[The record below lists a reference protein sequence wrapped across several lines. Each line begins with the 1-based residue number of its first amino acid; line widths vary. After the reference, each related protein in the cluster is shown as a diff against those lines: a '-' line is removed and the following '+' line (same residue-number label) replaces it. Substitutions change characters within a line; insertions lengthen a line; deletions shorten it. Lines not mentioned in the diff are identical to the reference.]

1 VTVKHTYKGDEYELN
16 FIDTPGHVDF
26 TYEVSRA
33 LKACEGAVLVVDS
46 TQGVQAQTVANAYL
60 AVAGDL
66 TIIPV
71 VNKIDLPAANPDAV
85 AMEIEQVFGFPAEDC
100 IYVSA
105 KTGQGIQPLLDMIC
119 EKLPAPK
126 PPTTKKLR
134 GLVFDAKYDEYR
146 GVVMYVRVFDG
157 QLKQGDKIRM
167 MGTGRTFSV
176 TELLRYTPFPGKV
189 KELTFAQVGS
199 VCAGM
204 KTLGDVRVGDT
215 ITLDLDPAEIALE
228 GYEEPKQMVFCD
240 FYPSSADEDGK
251 KSDFE
256 QLREAIEKL
265 HLNDASFTFEPQ
277 HSEALGFGL
286 TLSAFSILT
295 LGLVSNWLAAS
306 LLAFTIF
313 FYAVVYTMWLKRW
326 TPQNIVIGGAAG
338 ALPPV
343 VACAAVTGS
352 VSLASLVLFAIIFI
366 WTPPHFWALAI
377 GKAEDYGRAGI
388 PMMPNVKG
396 EKHTRLEI
404 LLYSLVM
411 APTGV
416 LPYILGQA
424 SPIYG
429 AIAALSGAFMI
440 YLAINVWRATDPA
453 VADKACKMLFG
464 TSILYL
470 FLLFGVIVIENTVA
484 ILLNMTA

>member
-1 VTVKHTYKGDEYELN
+1 
-16 FIDTPGHVDF
+16 
-26 TYEVSRA
+26 
-33 LKACEGAVLVVDS
+33 
-46 TQGVQAQTVANAYL
+46 
-60 AVAGDL
+60 
-66 TIIPV
+66 
-71 VNKIDLPAANPDAV
+71 
-85 AMEIEQVFGFPAEDC
+85 
-100 IYVSA
+100 
-105 KTGQGIQPLLDMIC
+105 
-119 EKLPAPK
+119 
-126 PPTTKKLR
+126 
-134 GLVFDAKYDEYR
+134 
-146 GVVMYVRVFDG
+146 
-157 QLKQGDKIRM
+157 
-167 MGTGRTFSV
+167 
-176 TELLRYTPFPGKV
+176 
-189 KELTFAQVGS
+189 
-199 VCAGM
+199 
-204 KTLGDVRVGDT
+204 
-215 ITLDLDPAEIALE
+215 
-228 GYEEPKQMVFCD
+228 
-240 FYPSSADEDGK
+240 
-251 KSDFE
+251 
-256 QLREAIEKL
+256 
-265 HLNDASFTFEPQ
+265 
-277 HSEALGFGL
+277 
-286 TLSAFSILT
+286 
-295 LGLVSNWLAAS
+295 
-306 LLAFTIF
+306 
-313 FYAVVYTMWLKRW
+313 MWLKRW

-424 SPIYG
+424 SPVYG

-440 YLAINVWRATDPA
+440 YLAVNVWRATDPA

-484 ILLNMTA
+484 ILLHMTA

>member
-1 VTVKHTYKGDEYELN
+1 MSLVTAHDDDLRISMASPKDFFALLKPRVMSLVVFTALAGMLIEPTHVHPLIGFLSLLCLAVGAGASGALN
-16 FIDTPGHVDF
+16 MWYDADIDAVMGRTALRPVPSGRVTPG
-26 TYEVSRA
+26 
-33 LKACEGAVLVVDS
+33 
-46 TQGVQAQTVANAYL
+46 
-60 AVAGDL
+60 
-66 TIIPV
+66 
-71 VNKIDLPAANPDAV
+71 
-85 AMEIEQVFGFPAEDC
+85 
-100 IYVSA
+100 
-105 KTGQGIQPLLDMIC
+105 
-119 EKLPAPK
+119 
-126 PPTTKKLR
+126 
-134 GLVFDAKYDEYR
+134 
-146 GVVMYVRVFDG
+146 
-157 QLKQGDKIRM
+157 
-167 MGTGRTFSV
+167 
-176 TELLRYTPFPGKV
+176 
-189 KELTFAQVGS
+189 
-199 VCAGM
+199 
-204 KTLGDVRVGDT
+204 
-215 ITLDLDPAEIALE
+215 
-228 GYEEPKQMVFCD
+228 
-240 FYPSSADEDGK
+240 
-251 KSDFE
+251 
-256 QLREAIEKL
+256 
-265 HLNDASFTFEPQ
+265 
-277 HSEALGFGL
+277 EALGFGL
-286 TLSAFSILT
+286 TLSAFSVLT